1 MAKKS
6 RLVTTICLILVLSIF
21 STTTAMAASNID
33 PVYTKNGSNFNE
45 PEIVRPQSAGVAVF
59 VAGIIVG
66 YVIDGIF
73 IYASGHSVGEL
84 TAAQIDKIVK
94 FVKKNPQCT
103 TVHMSSSGDIFGGS
117 GREFRL

>member
-45 PEIVRPQSAGVAVF
+45 PGIVRPQSAGVAVF

-73 IYASGHSVGEL
+73 IYATGHSVGEL

-94 FVKKNPQCT
+94 FVKKNPQYT